1 MQRTSNMASPA
12 SRRSPRSRDKTG
24 GSSFIDLVWSRVARP
39 LLFRLD
45 PELAHRIVLTL
56 LTIMPAFGRQNDSDV
71 LEQNLWGMRFVN
83 PLGLAAGLD
92 KDAVALAAWQTLGFG
107 FAEVGTITPRPQPGN
122 PRPRLWRL
130 PEHRALINRL
140 GFPGLGMEVAARRV
154 ERLRQRRPRM
164 RIGVNL
170 GPNKDTPPERVADD
184 IAALAQRLGPVA
196 DFIVINI
203 SSPNT
208 PGLREWQAPQ
218 HLRTL
223 ITRAFAG
230 RLEAGANRPPLL
242 IKLAPDI
249 DSDQLRLICETAME
263 LRLNGIVATNTTTAR
278 EAVGVRAD
286 YPGGLSGQPL
296 KSRAREIISQIYRHA
311 GGALP
316 IIGVG
321 GVASAEDAY
330 GHICAGANLV
340 ELYTGLIYEGPGLP
354 TTIVDGLTALM
365 ERDGYGRIKDA
376 VGSSA

>member
-1 MQRTSNMASPA
+1 
-12 SRRSPRSRDKTG
+12 
-24 GSSFIDLVWSRVARP
+24 
-39 LLFRLD
+39 
-45 PELAHRIVLTL
+45 
-56 LTIMPAFGRQNDSDV
+56 MPAFGRQNDSDV

>member
-1 MQRTSNMASPA
+1 MASPA